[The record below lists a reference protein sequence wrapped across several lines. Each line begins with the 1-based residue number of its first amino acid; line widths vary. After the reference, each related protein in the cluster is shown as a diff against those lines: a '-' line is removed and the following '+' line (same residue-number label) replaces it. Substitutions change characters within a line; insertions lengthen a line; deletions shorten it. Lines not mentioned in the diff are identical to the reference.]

1 MANKVCI
8 EVEAIL
14 VDQVSGKTKYVI
26 SGLDGIGKAAGDAQK
41 ELDKLAK
48 KKAHPV
54 IDVENN
60 KFLKK
65 MRESDN
71 KIAKFAGEKA
81 TAVLDILD
89 KGTAKL
95 NKAESTL
102 KSITKKT
109 WSTVVNLKDKIT
121 SPLKAI
127 KNSLFSMK
135 SLVVTVTGVLAI
147 KKTIME
153 PINLADAY
161 SSTKIG
167 FSTLLGDAAGQAMM
181 DQMDDFAKKTPF
193 KTSGVI
199 SNAQKMMAYGWDPE
213 RILEDMETIGD
224 AAAATGK
231 MDEGLESIVYAL
243 SEIRSKGKLSTQ
255 ELNQLAGAGIKA
267 KAYLAEGLGYGT
279 SDEGMKMLAKDLED
293 GAIGANQAIDL
304 ILQGMQEFDGMM
316 DRTANETVSGLKA
329 QIEDAFEIN
338 IFRKWGQGLQ
348 DGAKRG
354 MGSIVELLDNASA
367 ALSKFGDM
375 MYEIGEM
382 ASNWLADRFENA
394 IDRIMKITDS
404 FEFNEASLGEKIS
417 MLWKGVI
424 ADPLKEW
431 WDNGGAEKTAE
442 TAGKIGGW
450 IGEMLTKGLLAILGA
465 TDVLKDIDGTNTGG
479 DVASSFVQGFLQN
492 FDGSAITDAFVQ
504 AISNVWNALPAWGK
518 WLVAG
523 YGGAKTLSGISSLVN
538 SVTTVAPILG
548 HAGSYSAAGTGIA
561 GGLSALGYG
570 AVGKLAGSSG
580 ALAVSGL
587 SGGLATAAGAGLIT
601 STVGA
606 VHAFNEFNNAY
617 QSHKAGDKTSA
628 KASFARGASTTVGI
642 GAGALAGAKIG
653 AGIGTLAGPVGTA
666 VGGLIGA
673 GLGTVVGWFAGD
685 KIAKNIEAAKYESKE
700 LKAVL
705 KDADATS
712 EEINQEWEKA
722 KWENLKNH
730 FGDIKLS
737 LSEIKRLSDQ
747 IVWGDDMSVFE
758 TFKSAT
764 EQAKASMTSM
774 KSATADT
781 ERWMWK
787 AGLGVKFNEDE
798 QESIIA
804 SFDEYINSAKSYLEN
819 KHYEFTAS
827 ADLLLDLDSEAG
839 KSILEG
845 GNAFYAAEQE
855 KLAAAGE
862 ELGNAL
868 TEALKDGIISA
879 PEEDVI
885 IAAQEKIAEITNK
898 IAQAEQEAEIELIKV
913 KFGGGNMD
921 KDSFETFMSTMKTN
935 LEERMTTAD
944 EAFEVQVK
952 NLNLRFPEEK
962 RNSDEY
968 KTQLQTIIDGYKTTV
983 ESVKADVLGVELNII
998 GDAYAK
1004 ELGDDA
1010 AADLQNALQYAI
1022 DEGIDPVEISDKKLA
1037 DLLKI
1042 DLKGNGETIDNIREM
1057 LSGVFSQMELIE
1069 VDGNLLLKV
1078 GEVQPE
1084 EGTGEKVQEAVEQTL
1099 PDTVEKTVGVN
1110 ISGEK
1115 NIQTTIDILAEDFGI
1130 PPEHAATVAL
1140 LLTGEKELL
1149 NQIDVSQL
1157 AAEFGIPE
1165 EQAKTVIEK
1174 LTGEKS
1180 IQNRLSV
1187 LSSDFG
1193 IPDSISKKIS
1203 VNLTAIKGKITNA
1216 IGNVFGNT
1224 NTSNNSR
1231 LNSMGY
1237 GKTTSEY
1244 RGGIVGGD
1252 SALESFARGGMVRG
1266 GSRLIE
1272 VAEEGTPEMIIP
1284 LSSQRRDRALRLWEK
1299 TGELL
1304 NVPGFARG
1312 GMTRGNQDE
1321 GLRFHGFGS
1330 SEPSG
1335 GQTVQIDVGGIT
1347 FEIQVNANDGQT
1359 VAEAIRA
1366 QSAEI
1371 AETVAGIMADAF
1383 GAQFENTPVRGGVA

>member
-1 MANKVCI
+1 MANKVTI
-8 EVEAIL
+8 EVEALL
-14 VDQVSGKTKYVI
+14 VDEVSGKTKYVV
-26 SGLDGIGKAAGDAQK
+26 SGLDDIGKAAGDAQK

-89 KGTAKL
+89 KGTAKI
-95 NKAESTL
+95 NKAESLL

-153 PINLADAY
+153 PINLADQYA
-161 SSTKIG
+161 STQIG
-167 FSTLLGDAAGQAMM
+167 FSTLLGESEGQAMM
-181 DQMDDFAKKTPF
+181 DSLDQLAKATPF

-199 SNAQKMMAYGWDPE
+199 SSAQKMMAYGWDAE
-213 RILEDMETIGD
+213 RIVQDMETIGD

-231 MDEGLESIVYAL
+231 GTEGLESIVYAM

-279 SDEGMKMLAKDLED
+279 SDEGMKKLAEDLEK
-293 GAIGANQAIDL
+293 GAIGANQAIEL
-304 ILQGMQEFDGMM
+304 ILQGMEEFDGMM
-316 DRTANETVSGLKA
+316 DRTANETVEGLWS
-329 QIEDAFEIN
+329 QITDTFEIN

-354 MGSIVELLDNASA
+354 FGSVVKLLDEADG
-367 ALSKFGDM
+367 ALEKFGDTV
-375 MYEIGEM
+375 YEIGSNI
-382 ASNWLADRFENA
+382 SNWLADRFENA
-394 IDRIMKITDS
+394 IGRILEITDS
-404 FEFNEASLGEKIS
+404 FEFKEASIGEKIS

-431 WDNGGAEKTAE
+431 WETGGRDATAK
-442 TAGKIGGW
+442 TAGKVGAW
-450 IGEMLTKGLLAILGA
+450 IGEMLTKGLLAIFGA
-465 TDVLKDIDGTNTGG
+465 TDVLKDIDGANVGG
-479 DVASSFVQGFLQN
+479 DVAGSFVQGFLQN

-504 AISNVWNALPAWGK
+504 AISNVWNALPTWAK
-518 WLVAG
+518 FLVGG
-523 YGGAKTLSGISSLVN
+523 YGTAKVASGISSLVN
-538 SVTTVAPILG
+538 TFAPIVG
-548 HAGSYSAAGTGIA
+548 AAGSYGTAGS
-561 GGLSALGYG
+561 GGLGILSSLGYG
-570 AVGKLAGSSG
+570 AVGKLAGSAGSI
-580 ALAVSGL
+580 AMTGL
-587 SGGLATAAGAGLIT
+587 SGGTAALAGAGLIT
-601 STVGA
+601 AAGGA
-606 VHAFNEFNNAY
+606 IYAGNQFSDAY
-617 QSHKAGDKTSA
+617 RSYKEGDKTSA
-628 KASFARGASTTVGI
+628 KASIARGAGTTVGL
-642 GAGALAGAKIG
+642 GVGALAGAKIG

-685 KIAKNIEAAKYESKE
+685 KIAKNIEAAKFEVEEYGDAWKE
-700 LKAVL
+700 AE
-705 KDADATS
+705 T
-712 EEINQEWEKA
+712 EEEKA
-722 KWENLKNH
+722 AVMTEAKWNNLKSH

-737 LSEIKRLSDQ
+737 LSEIQRLSDQ
-747 IVWGDDMSVFE
+747 IVWGDDMAVFE
-758 TFKSAT
+758 TFKSAA

-781 ERWMWK
+781 EKWMWK
-787 AGLGVKFNEDE
+787 AGLGVKFSEDE

-804 SFDEYINSAKSYLEN
+804 SFDEYISSAKSYLEN

-827 ADLLLDLDSEAG
+827 ADLLLDLESEAG

-862 ELGNAL
+862 ELGKAL
-868 TEALKDGIISA
+868 MEALEDGIISA
-879 PEEDVI
+879 PEEEVI
-885 IAAQEKIAEITNK
+885 IAAQNKIAEITNK
-898 IAQAEQEAEIELIKV
+898 INQAEQDAEIELIKV
-913 KFGGGNMD
+913 KFGSGNIMES
-921 KDSFETFMSTMKTN
+921 DSFETFMSTMKTN
-935 LEERMTTAD
+935 LEERMNTAD

-952 NLNLRFPEEK
+952 NLNLRFPEDQ
-962 RNSDEY
+962 RNSEEY

-1022 DEGIDPVEISDKKLA
+1022 DEGIDPIEISDEKLA
-1037 DLLKI
+1037 ELLGVDK
-1042 DLKGNGETIDNIREM
+1042 LGTETAGNLRDM
-1057 LSGVFSQMELIE
+1057 LSGVFSQLELIE
-1069 VDGNLLLKV
+1069 VDGDLMLKV
-1078 GEVQPE
+1078 GQVTTDGNVE
-1084 EGTGEKVQEAVEQTL
+1084 EKVKDAL
-1099 PDTVEKTVGVN
+1099 PETIEETVGVN

-1115 NIQTTIDILAEDFGI
+1115 NIQNTIDILVEDFGI
-1130 PPEHAATVAL
+1130 PPEQAATVAL
-1140 LLTGEKELL
+1140 LLTGDKDILSKIDISKLAEELGVPE
-1149 NQIDVSQL
+1149 DV
-1157 AAEFGIPE
+1157 AE
-1165 EQAKTVIEK
+1165 TVITK
-1174 LTGEKS
+1174 LTGSKS
-1180 IQNRLSV
+1180 IEERVNV
-1187 LSSDFG
+1187 LGTDLVDATEVWQT
-1193 IPDSISKKIS
+1193 IT
-1203 VNLTAIKGKITNA
+1203 VNLTSKVGQVVDKVSGFVSNIFGGGSSDSNGS
-1216 IGNVFGNT
+1216 GNGRKKKF
-1224 NTSNNSR
+1224 
-1231 LNSMGY
+1231 
-1237 GKTTSEY
+1237 

-1284 LSSQRRDRALRLWEK
+1284 LSSQRRDRALKLWEK
-1299 TGELL
+1299 TGEMLK
-1304 NVPGFARG
+1304 VPGFARG

-1321 GLRFHGFGS
+1321 GIRFHGFGS
-1330 SEPSG
+1330 SEASG

-1359 VAEAIRA
+1359 VADAIRA

-1383 GAQFENTPVRGGVA
+1383 GAQFENTPVRGGAA